1 MKNEFTFDEI
11 DSMYSEIVITFE
23 LNPVKIDS
31 ILMVVS
37 NIEFSVRV
45 ISILSE
51 IRMFLSVA

>member
-1 MKNEFTFDEI
+1 MKNEFTFVEI
-11 DSMYSEIVITFE
+11 DWMYSEIVITFE

-31 ILMVVS
+31 IVMVVS

-51 IRMFLSVA
+51 IRLFLRLA